1 MTYNFAFASDSAFG
15 SDSSSTAADPFAA
28 RHGKSLP
35 VGLRAECSAMSWTEF
50 ESTYA
55 AMSGPIRLGAWSSE
69 KIAPGRW
76 TFEATLGL
84 GERIQKAS
92 ATSTGAIS
100 AMTSMLHDAGI
111 SLEILSFHQHQI
123 GHRTATFIFTECD
136 GRRSW
141 AMGIAE
147 SSTESSLR
155 AMTSAANR
163 FSH

>member
-1 MTYNFAFASDSAFG
+1 MTYNFAFASDS
-15 SDSSSTAADPFAA
+15 SSAAADPFAA

-35 VGLRAECSAMSWTEF
+35 AGLRAECSAMSWTEF

>member
-1 MTYNFAFASDSAFG
+1 MTYNFAFASDS
-15 SDSSSTAADPFAA
+15 DSSFAGDPFAA

-35 VGLRAECSAMSWTEF
+35 AGLRAESAEMSWNEF

-76 TFEATLGL
+76 AYEATLGL
-84 GERIQKAS
+84 GERIATAS
-92 ATSTGAIS
+92 ATATGAIS

-111 SLEILSFHQHQI
+111 SLEILSFHQHEI
-123 GHRTATFIFTECD
+123 GHRTATFIFTECN
-136 GRRSW
+136 GRRNW
-141 AMGIAE
+141 AMGIGE
-147 SSTESSLR
+147 SATESSLR

-163 FSH
+163 FAN

>member
-1 MTYNFAFASDSAFG
+1 MTFNFAFASDSSTAF
-15 SDSSSTAADPFAA
+15 AADPFAA

-35 VGLRAECSAMSWTEF
+35 AGLRSECSAMSWNEF

-55 AMSGPIRLGAWSSE
+55 AMNGPIRLGAWSTE

-84 GERIQKAS
+84 GERIAKAS
-92 ATSTGAIS
+92 ATATGAIS
-100 AMTSMLHDAGI
+100 AMTSMLYDAGI

-123 GHRTATFIFTECD
+123 GHRTATFIFTECS

-141 AMGIAE
+141 AMGIGE
-147 SSTESSLR
+147 SATESSLR

>member
-1 MTYNFAFASDSAFG
+1 MIRNFAFASDS
-15 SDSSSTAADPFAA
+15 SSHAAADPFTA
-28 RHGKSLP
+28 RHGHALP
-35 VGLRAECSAMSWTEF
+35 AGLRAECSAMTWTEF

-55 AMSGPIRLGAWSSE
+55 AMNGPIRLGAWTSA

-76 TFEATLGL
+76 NFEATFGL
-84 GERIQKAS
+84 GERIHKAT
-92 ATSTGAIS
+92 ATATGPVA
-100 AMTSMLHDAGI
+100 AMTAMLHDAGI
-111 SLEILSFHQHQI
+111 SLEILSFHQHCI

-163 FSH
+163 FSNEAAER